1 VGVLSLTLIFKGIAK
16 FLLYLPAYLM
26 PMNLKRLLTALQ
38 NVHSDKMCPNAEF
51 MDCMTK
57 QRTKLL
63 SWSWA
68 GSVMNQTASIRRY
81 WDIHMKNEGSLYVSR
96 FEFEAETSPFFFAY
110 LSYRFR
116 MNCWSRPKLLLR
128 QLLRRWM
135 LTKKQDDMP
144 KLHVLV
150 MLKSLIP
157 LGWQTGHGRFVW
169 FYFDV
174 M

>member
-1 VGVLSLTLIFKGIAK
+1 MGVLSLTLIFKGIAK

-51 MDCMTK
+51 MDCMMK

-81 WDIHMKNEGSLYVSR
+81 WDIHMKNGLCM
-96 FEFEAETSPFFFAY
+96 FLHLNLKLNFFVD
-110 LSYRFR
+110 LSYRFQ
-116 MNCWSRPKLLLR
+116 MTYWSRPKLLLR

-135 LTKKQDDMP
+135 LTKKHNDMP
-144 KLHVLV
+144 KLHVWVL
-150 MLKSLIP
+150 LKYLIP
-157 LGWQTGHGRFVW
+157 LGW
-169 FYFDV
+169 
-174 M
+174 